1 MKKNKFSLALYILY
15 HVLIMGM
22 FLILKMIELKEIV
35 L

>member
-1 MKKNKFSLALYILY
+1 MKKNAFSLMLYILY
-15 HVLIMGM
+15 CALVIGV